1 MHPKSPKLLEDI
13 QKACDFLTQE
23 VKGETLDSYVCNRRL
38 RQSAERSLEIIGEA
52 LLRLRRIDPAT
63 LQRITEYQE
72 IIAVRN
78 RLAHGYDEEI
88 NDTIIWNAIAASV
101 AVLQSGV
108 TRLLLE
114 AEAEFRE

>member
-13 QKACDFLTQE
+13 RKTCDFLSQNVE
-23 VKGETLDSYVCNRRL
+23 DETISSYLGDRRL
-38 RQSAERSLEIIGEA
+38 RLSAERALEIIGEA

-78 RLAHGYDEEI
+78 RLAHGYDEETI
-88 NDTIIWNAIAASV
+88 DTIIWNAKAS
-101 AVLQSGV
+101 
-108 TRLLLE
+108 
-114 AEAEFRE
+114 